1 MRCLC
6 DAFVYWFDVHCFQM
20 CCMVVMSAVETG
32 MSAKKCL
39 CVDVVFVLYCIAFRC
54 VCFMLYM
61 PK

>member
-1 MRCLC
+1 
-6 DAFVYWFDVHCFQM
+6 
-20 CCMVVMSAVETG
+20 MVVMSAVETG